1 MFRIEHRDMSPAER
15 RIVESEAEAARRER
29 SGGSSRPVAV
39 GLLILGSFFVG
50 LVFFGLPFSTI
61 VDPRDRDLAIFGPAL
76 ASMLVGGTWSTIYF
90 LRGRS
95 RWSLPLYEDLEYGR
109 VEVIEGRVSE
119 AWIVQDTRGFT
130 WWLLEVDEWVLV
142 VGPPASGAVP
152 ARTLPGRD
160 VNLVRCKHSGLVLG
174 FTTHG
179 ARLAPRSRLLGSERP
194 LGIPSA
200 RFEGALEDVLE
211 TRLDLAA

>member
-90 LRGRS
+90 LLSNCSLWYASSFLS
-95 RWSLPLYEDLEYGR
+95 RAISLFCR
-109 VEVIEGRVSE
+109 VMR
-119 AWIVQDTRGFT
+119 
-130 WWLLEVDEWVLV
+130 
-142 VGPPASGAVP
+142 
-152 ARTLPGRD
+152 
-160 VNLVRCKHSGLVLG
+160 
-174 FTTHG
+174 
-179 ARLAPRSRLLGSERP
+179 
-194 LGIPSA
+194 
-200 RFEGALEDVLE
+200 
-211 TRLDLAA
+211 

>member
-1 MFRIEHRDMSPAER
+1 MSPAER
-15 RIVESEAEAARRER
+15 RVVESEAEAARRQR
-29 SGGSSRPVAV
+29 SGWSSPSLAV
-39 GLLILGSFFVG
+39 GLLVLGSFFVG
-50 LVFFGLPFSTI
+50 LVFFGLPFSTL
-61 VDPRDRDLAIFGPAL
+61 VDPRDQDLAIFGPAF
-76 ASMLVGGTWSTIYF
+76 ASMLVGGTWSSIYY

-95 RWSLPLYEDLEYGR
+95 PSSLPLYEDLEYGR
-109 VEVIEGRVSE
+109 VEVIEGRVNE
-119 AWIVQDTRGFT
+119 AWIVQGTRGDI

-152 ARTLPGRD
+152 ARTLPGRE
-160 VNLVRCKHSGLVLG
+160 VNLVRCKHSGLVLQ

-200 RFEGALEDVLE
+200 RFEGALEDILE
-211 TRLDLAA
+211 TRVNLAA